1 MSKKKHDPVKALK
14 KAFQQEW
21 DDNELDERYQRFER
35 DLERAKEAHNELVP
49 VINNNLQVI
58 RTLKESVLEQALCG
72 VLSSDATLKIKELEA
87 ENEGLIEKI
96 EAQRQII
103 DENKSL
109 MEKYKDWSDRKL
121 FIWWQAIKA
130 VDPETEP
137 WLEWKDKRD
146 TKIF

>member
-49 VINNNLQVI
+49 VINDNLAVI
-58 RTLKESVLEQALCG
+58 RPLKESVLEQALCG
-72 VLSSDATLKIKELEA
+72 VLSTDATLKIKELEA
-87 ENEGLIEKI
+87 ENEELIEKI
-96 EAQRQII
+96 EAQREII
-103 DENKSL
+103 DENKAL

-137 WLEWKDKRD
+137 WIEWKDKRD
-146 TKIF
+146 AKIF

>member
-96 EAQRQII
+96 EAQRKII

-137 WLEWKDKRD
+137 WIEWKDKRD

>member
-96 EAQRQII
+96 EAHRKII

-137 WLEWKDKRD
+137 WIEWKDKRD